1 MEPVLSGEPLFVRA
15 CAAFVANLGL
25 ILRVAM
31 LAGALLL
38 FRDVDLLLEKFRP
51 SESGIESLPVASLAP
66 GEPQDVPAARP
77 PEPALS
83 EDARHF
89 LNCTY
94 EAYRNAHYDEC
105 VDGGSEIYARPDADP
120 DNRGGLINE
129 LPVRYARL
137 DESAPGVAAAA
148 G

>member
-1 MEPVLSGEPLFVRA
+1 MEPVLSREPLFVRA
-15 CAAFVANLGL
+15 CASFVANLAL
-25 ILRVAM
+25 ILKVAM
-31 LAGALLL
+31 LAGTLL
-38 FRDVDLLLEKFRP
+38 FIRDADLLLERFRLP
-51 SESGIESLPVASLAP
+51 APVLESLPVAEVQP
-66 GEPQDVPAARP
+66 GEPQDAPAP

-83 EDARHF
+83 DSARHF

-105 VDGGSEIYARPDADP
+105 VDGDSEIYARPDADP
-120 DNRGGLINE
+120 DNRGGLLNE

-137 DESAPGVAAAA
+137 DESAPRVADAA